1 MHYAKF
7 DHLILTISIVTLRFV
22 ASTFLIA
29 NILETTPA
37 RKPKLL
43 QKLKELKDLQNNH
56 NKKLQNS

>member
-1 MHYAKF
+1 MHYAKI
-7 DHLILTISIVTLRFV
+7 DYLIVILSIITLWFV

-43 QKLKELKDLQNNH
+43 QKLKERKDLQNNH
-56 NKKLQNS
+56 NKKN